1 MAGAR
6 GEADVGFESISWYW
20 AAVPLV
26 VAALGA
32 LILFRGLGHFF
43 GGRGGRAATHFVVGT
58 PLAVAGLAL
67 GLVAL
72 NAQSFARLSHEND
85 VANVAVKAIDPE
97 HGRYRITIQRLDI
110 PNMVQVCDIEGD
122 EWEMSARVQKWKPW
136 ANVLGLDTTYT
147 LDQIANMYFNAERAN
162 GRPITACDLRGP
174 PPAVNDYVPRSWLFW
189 LIDQSYAE
197 QRRFGSAA
205 YMPNA
210 DGAVYK
216 VTMTQSGLNAEPVN
230 AAAATANAA
239 RP

>member
-1 MAGAR
+1 M
-6 GEADVGFESISWYW
+6 GFESISWYW

-32 LILFRGLGHFF
+32 LIVFRGLGHFF
-43 GGRGGRAATHFVVGT
+43 GGRGGRAATHFVIGT
-58 PLAVAGLAL
+58 PLAIVGFAL

-85 VANVAVKAIDPE
+85 VANVAVKAIDRE
-97 HGRYRITIQRLDI
+97 RERYRITIQRLDI
-110 PNMVQVCDIEGD
+110 PDMTQTCDIEGD
-122 EWEMSARVQKWKPW
+122 EWELSARVQKWKPW
-136 ANVLGLDTTYT
+136 ANVLGLDTTYA
-147 LDQIANMYFNAERAN
+147 LDQIANKYFNAERAN
-162 GRPITACDLRGP
+162 GRPVTACDLKGP
-174 PPAVNDYVPRSWLFW
+174 PPAVNSYVPRSWLFW
-189 LIDQSYAE
+189 LIDQAYAE

-216 VTMTQSGLNAEPVN
+216 VTMTQSGLNAEPIN
-230 AAAATANAA
+230 PAASAANAA

>member
-1 MAGAR
+1 MGL
-6 GEADVGFESISWYW
+6 DFITWYW
-20 AAVPLV
+20 AAIPLV
-26 VAALGA
+26 VAAFGLLVIVRGA
-32 LILFRGLGHFF
+32 AHFF
-43 GGRGGRAATHFVVGT
+43 RGRGGRAASHFVIGT
-58 PLAVAGLAL
+58 PLALAGLAA
-67 GLVAL
+67 GLIAL
-72 NAQSFARLSHEND
+72 NAQAFARLSHENL
-85 VANVAVKAIDPE
+85 VANVAVKSLDASQN
-97 HGRYRITIQRLDI
+97 RWRITIQRMDI
-110 PNMVQVCDIEGD
+110 PNLVQICDIQGD

-147 LDQIANMYFNAERAN
+147 LDQITNMYFSAARAN

-174 PPAVNDYVPRSWLFW
+174 PPKVDEYVPRSWLFW
-189 LIDQSYAE
+189 LIDQAYTE

-216 VTMTQSGLNAEPVN
+216 VTMTQSGLNAEPLN